1 MIVRT
6 RKMSVE
12 SKVMEHVKN
21 ILRNFG
27 NKYIENDTPKKN
39 RVIEDLDAYDHELM
53 EALLAD
59 EFIYEHYTEKIAGVE
74 VFKLNQFIS
83 MFEFK
88 SYWEDSYTKYSNKIG
103 LSADGKFIDESAD
116 VVLDFPFKDTVLKA
130 GMSKED
136 VENSTDADEPF
147 LNEVIAKAEID
158 ELFEPK
164 ILVNAK
170 KYDEN
175 NINGYDVSE
184 ISADDNLIIK
194 GNNLIALHSLKQ
206 RYAGKVKLIYLDPP
220 YNTGNDSFA
229 YNDRFNHASWLTFM
243 KNRLEIAKELLS
255 IDGVIWL
262 QTDDAEHA
270 YLKVL
275 MDEVFGRSTYLNTV
289 VIKSKASAGASGGGE
304 DRRMKKN
311 VEFILVYANS
321 EAQMIAQKKSYPLM
335 KYIEERRQQGK
346 SFAYTSVLVESG
358 NLQKIG
364 ETLDGHGETI
374 ELFKVNNYKIKSIKQ
389 LMKEENMSEEDIYVK
404 YFDKIFTTEN
414 AQTSIRT
421 RVRQAVED
429 VEYVIARYKPI
440 SGKNK
445 GNMVDV
451 GFIGATKRLVS
462 FLRETTYVEEGIV
475 YKTEKAGT
483 LWDDLSWSSIK
494 NEGKVTLDNGK
505 KPENLIKRILA
516 TSTNKNDIVLDFF
529 GGSGSTAAVA
539 HKMERRYIS
548 IEQMD
553 YIEDKIKK
561 RLKNVINGDKTGI
574 SKDVNWQGGGSFV
587 YAELMEKNQGYL
599 HDLQKADTIREL
611 MDVYARMKENADID
625 FRLDLEKFEEEL
637 DNFTTLEDRRRELVR
652 ILDKNQLYYNYANI
666 DDADVKDLISDSD
679 YLFNKSFYQEK
690 DGK

>member
-12 SKVMEHVKN
+12 SKVIEHVKN
-21 ILRNFG
+21 VLRNFG
-27 NKYIENDTPKKN
+27 NKYIENDTLKKN

-53 EALLAD
+53 EAVLAD
-59 EFIYEHYTEKIAGVE
+59 EFIHEHYTEKIADVE

-103 LSADGKFIDESAD
+103 LSANGKFIDESAD

-175 NINGYDVSE
+175 NINGCDVSE

-206 RYAGKVKLIYLDPP
+206 RYAGKVKQVVIDPP
-220 YNTGNDSFA
+220 YYFESAKGSDAFK
-229 YNDRFNHASWLTFM
+229 YNSDFKLSTWLTFM
-243 KNRLEIAKELLS
+243 KNRLEIAKHLLTC
-255 IDGVIWL
+255 DGFCFIIIGS
-262 QTDDAEHA
+262 DGYA
-270 YLKVL
+270 YLKMVS
-275 MDEVFGRSTYLNTV
+275 DSIFGKEKYVGTISWR
-289 VIKSKASAGASGGGE
+289 KS
-304 DRRMKKN
+304 DN
-311 VEFILVYANS
+311 QAN
-321 EAQMIAQKKSYPLM
+321 
-335 KYIEERRQQGK
+335 
-346 SFAYTSVLVESG
+346 
-358 NLQKIG
+358 IG
-364 ETLDGHGETI
+364 EFAQVTDYILIYKKELGTLNRLPLSDKAKKEYRYSDNIGPFRRGILLDKTRGRHKYELETPSGKKLFGPWMKPKEEI
-374 ELFKVNNYKIKSIKQ
+374 DKLDRQGLIYWTKGGQEQPYKKIYLKDSRGQIANDFWDNNFGSNQRGANEINELFDGDRV
-389 LMKEENMSEEDIYVK
+389 
-404 YFDKIFTTEN
+404 FDF
-414 AQTSIRT
+414 
-421 RVRQAVED
+421 
-429 VEYVIARYKPI
+429 P
-440 SGKNK
+440 
-445 GNMVDV
+445 
-451 GFIGATKRLVS
+451 
-462 FLRETTYVEEGIV
+462 
-475 YKTEKAGT
+475 
-483 LWDDLSWSSIK
+483 
-494 NEGKVTLDNGK
+494 
-505 KPENLIKRILA
+505 KPEKLIYNLMNLGTKEGDL
-516 TSTNKNDIVLDFF
+516 VLDFF
-529 GGSGSTAAVA
+529 MGSATTQAVA
-539 HKMERRYIS
+539 MKMRRRFIG

-553 YIEDKIKK
+553 YIETVSIP
-561 RLKNVINGDKTGI
+561 RLQKVISGEQGGI

-625 FRLDLEKFEEEL
+625 FRLDLEKFEAEL